1 LPKFVLWI
9 VVPILPYSFL
19 TYSPYIPSRQLYMSS
34 MVVVS
39 VLSYLIRECRQP
51 RIQLALVIAFI
62 AYNISYMWI
71 RNDPEFESR
80 AAPANH
86 WNAVGFDAVDVAGR
100 PGPDDRGYGGAKDH
114 RVAFRL

>member
-1 LPKFVLWI
+1 MRQWHSLRPLPKFVLWV

-34 MVVVS
+34 MVLVS
-39 VLSYLIRECRQP
+39 VLAYLIRQCRQP

-71 RNDPEFESR
+71 RKDPEFESR
-80 AAPANH
+80 AAPTTELLGLLKSH
-86 WNAVGFDAVDVAGR
+86 QIGR
-100 PGPDDRGYGGAKDH
+100 ASCRE
-114 RVAFRL
+114 RWET